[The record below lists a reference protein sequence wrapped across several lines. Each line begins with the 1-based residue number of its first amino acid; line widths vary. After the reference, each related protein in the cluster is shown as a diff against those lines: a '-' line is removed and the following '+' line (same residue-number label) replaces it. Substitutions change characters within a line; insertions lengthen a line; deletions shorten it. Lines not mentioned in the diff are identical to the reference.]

1 MKIRLE
7 VDGKVFEYERRP
19 MKAER
24 FRALCKLAAA
34 GIYAGMVAAV
44 ASICGFPGLAV
55 VAVATLLCG
64 AGYLMEI

>member
-1 MKIRLE
+1 MKIHLE
-7 VDGKVFEYERRP
+7 VDGKVFEFDRRP
-19 MKAER
+19 MRSSR

-55 VAVATLLCG
+55 VAVVTVLFG
-64 AGYLMEI
+64 AGYLMEN